1 MKKHIHS
8 AATMAVTFCLTGA
21 LLSGCGETEAIR
33 CPYTDI
39 GWETTQEE
47 LFQKEGEYLSS
58 YKSTYGGTTYTYAGS
73 YMKKNGT
80 LKYMYDEDGKL
91 MNIAWAYGSDD
102 AKELQ
107 DLYNKIHDNLVDEY
121 GESGYQASASTNYG
135 DTWDMDEG
143 NILLSVMNTTDNKA
157 LQIAYVNPA
166 HEEED

>member
-1 MKKHIHS
+1 
-8 AATMAVTFCLTGA
+8 
-21 LLSGCGETEAIR
+21 
-33 CPYTDI
+33 
-39 GWETTQEE
+39 
-47 LFQKEGEYLSS
+47 
-58 YKSTYGGTTYTYAGS
+58 
-73 YMKKNGT
+73 
-80 LKYMYDEDGKL
+80 MYDEDGKL